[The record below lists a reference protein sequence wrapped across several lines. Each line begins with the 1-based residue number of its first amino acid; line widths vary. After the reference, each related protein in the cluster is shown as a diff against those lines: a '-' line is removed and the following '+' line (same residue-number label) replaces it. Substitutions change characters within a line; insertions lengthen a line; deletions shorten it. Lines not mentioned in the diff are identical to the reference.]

1 MNRTLQNTMLHL
13 RRFAQC
19 EGGNATVEFVMVV
32 PFMFIIFFSA
42 MEGGMLSTQ
51 HVALE
56 RGLDLAVRDV
66 RIGQLSNPDHTKLAK
81 QICDYAVI
89 IKDCEQNIRL
99 EMMTADPRN
108 WAAPSKIVR
117 CVDRSEDGSPV
128 IDITNGLNNQ
138 LMILRA
144 CVLFDPMTPG
154 SGLGKALPKE
164 SEGAY
169 ALVATSSYVM
179 EPFQ

>member
-1 MNRTLQNTMLHL
+1 MPLESV
-13 RRFAQC
+13 
-19 EGGNATVEFVMVV
+19 EGRLAVV
-32 PFMFIIFFSA
+32 PDLCA
-42 MEGGMLSTQ
+42 NP
-51 HVALE
+51 AAAP
-56 RGLDLAVRDV
+56 DLA
-66 RIGQLSNPDHTKLAK
+66 SFNA
-81 QICDYAVI
+81 
-89 IKDCEQNIRL
+89 
-99 EMMTADPRN
+99 
-108 WAAPSKIVR
+108 
-117 CVDRSEDGSPV
+117 GSPV
-128 IDITNGLNNQ
+128 IDIANGLNNQ